1 VQVLVDHR
9 QQQLGRRPPHVDA
22 GLADRGQGR
31 DGVGSHVDVVVAD
44 QAGDRRRRPVQLPLL
59 LERLLQPLLY
69 AGNNPDTWT
78 LAISL
83 QQLTQLSR
91 GILANLQMVA
101 SILFTLPVLVIFFL
115 AQKVFVEGVTLTGV
129 RG

>member
-31 DGVGSHVDVVVAD
+31 DGVGSHV
-44 QAGDRRRRPVQLPLL
+44 
-59 LERLLQPLLY
+59 
-69 AGNNPDTWT
+69 
-78 LAISL
+78 
-83 QQLTQLSR
+83 
-91 GILANLQMVA
+91 
-101 SILFTLPVLVIFFL
+101 IFYL

-129 RG
+129 KG